1 MPIPIIFE
9 TVLIHGGRASQD
21 GSGLS
26 VSPVSFFLLPD
37 PNQISWSDT
46 PMDDVRKTPDGAFYA
61 KGGRGIPTCSIQGD
75 FGIGPQQTGI
85 MTSPGVEA
93 QRRFEVEIVEL
104 GSAATKKQV
113 DAAIKKASI
122 GFTGEFVAPN
132 TSTSNYGVTIG
143 NTLSK
148 RLASFDELNDV
159 IAVNC
164 YDFYNQHYHQIGR
177 IQYAPRIAARGGGV
191 SGLRPYNLSFA
202 AVGDPIV
209 SSSKAAW
216 SLRKLSNVLPTWQ
229 SVNAFITGTSAGNL
243 LNTAADTLNLVLT
256 TSETTI
262 AAVTG
267 WLRDLTG
274 VVNGS
279 FAKTSP
285 AISSLLGT
293 VEVIANDFDSV
304 RAATETDS
312 VPEPSYDV
320 GETDW
325 SEEQEDAYL
334 TSYDSAVTATQVA
347 DGYRFQLVA
356 GKLYGMSRLEYRRF
370 VEAGGVLGGRAP
382 NVRLSVGH
390 VVNVNDTPRSIS
402 NRYGVEWA
410 DIVRLNQSPT
420 DSLLTVS
427 ETIQIPISRPWGAI
441 GLEGLPVYGSHV
453 GTSALGSDIAWPPTA
468 NAEGTLR
475 VYEDVDC
482 LAQGVRLTAYGEI
495 QPMVVAAS
503 TDMPQV
509 AVPRVI
515 QQSAVQIFQTDPR
528 VSSVSVGLP
537 QIDDSLGLVRLQDIT
552 LRAIN
557 GAVIGV

>member
-1 MPIPIIFE
+1 
-9 TVLIHGGRASQD
+9 
-21 GSGLS
+21 
-26 VSPVSFFLLPD
+26 
-37 PNQISWSDT
+37 
-46 PMDDVRKTPDGAFYA
+46 MDDVRKTPDGAFYA
-61 KGGRGIPTCSIQGD
+61 KGGRGIATCSIQGD

-85 MTSPGVEA
+85 LMSPGIEA
-93 QRRFEVEIVEL
+93 QRRFEVEVVEL

-113 DAAIKKASI
+113 DAAVKKASI

-132 TSTSNYGVTIG
+132 AASSDYGLVIG
-143 NTLSK
+143 NRLSK

-177 IQYAPRIAARGGGV
+177 IQYSPRIAARGGGV
-191 SGLRPYNLSFA
+191 SGLRPYTLSFSA
-202 AVGDPIV
+202 IGDPIV

-229 SVNAFITGTSAGNL
+229 SVNAFITGTSAANL
-243 LNTAADTLNLVLT
+243 LATASDSLNLVLG

-262 AAVTG
+262 AAVSG

-279 FAKTSP
+279 FAQTSP

-293 VEVIANDFDSV
+293 VDAIASDFDSV
-304 RAATETDS
+304 RAAIEADS
-312 VPEPSYDV
+312 PSEPSYDV

-325 SEEQEDAYL
+325 SEEQEDEYL
-334 TSYDSAVTATQVA
+334 TSYDSAVTATQVV

-370 VEAGGVLGGRAP
+370 VEAGGVLGGRPP

-390 VVNVNDTPRSIS
+390 VVNVNDTPWSIA
-402 NRYGVEWA
+402 NRYGVEWS
-410 DIVRLNQSPT
+410 DIVRLNQSTT

-427 ETIQIPISRPWGAI
+427 ETIQIPISRPWGAL
-441 GLEGLPVYGSHV
+441 GLDGLPVYGSHV
-453 GTSALGSDIAWPPTA
+453 GTSALGTDIAWPPVA
-468 NAEGTLR
+468 DSGETLQMSEE
-475 VYEDVDC
+475 VEC
-482 LAQGVRLTAYGEI
+482 LAQAVRFTAYGEI
-495 QPMVVAAS
+495 QPMVVTAS

-509 AVPRVI
+509 AVPRMI
-515 QQSAVQIFQTDPR
+515 QQSAIQIFQTDPR
-528 VSSVSVGLP
+528 ISSVSVGLP
-537 QIDDSLGLVRLQDIT
+537 QVDVALGLVRLQDVT